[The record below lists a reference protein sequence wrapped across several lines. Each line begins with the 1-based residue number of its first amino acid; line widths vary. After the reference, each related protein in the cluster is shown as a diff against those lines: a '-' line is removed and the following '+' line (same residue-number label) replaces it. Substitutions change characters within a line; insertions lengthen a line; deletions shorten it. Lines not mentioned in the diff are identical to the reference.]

1 MTTSDIA
8 NIALA
13 ILGSLGIGGGIVFG
27 LSSFLGKVWADR
39 LMAKETHT
47 HEKELADLRANL
59 ENKNQHYIEGL
70 KADLN
75 IYQEKHLRGF
85 NDKIQTY
92 RLMTDIISEI
102 LGDYDKVILTKQS
115 VPFDRLDVTNR
126 ARIRVYGYLGMMAP
140 QSVMDAQDQLF
151 DYLIQVA
158 GGRQLYDW
166 SKARQLALVL
176 LNEIRKDIG
185 IDVKPIAYNGVL

>member
-1 MTTSDIA
+1 MSISDIA
-8 NIALA
+8 SIALT

-39 LMAKETHT
+39 LMAKESHI
-47 HEKELADLRANL
+47 HAKELADLRANL

-70 KADLN
+70 KSDLS

-102 LGDYDKVILTKQS
+102 LGDYDKVSMTKQS
-115 VPFDRLDVTNR
+115 LPFDRLDVTNR

-140 QSVMDAQDQLF
+140 QSVMDAQDHLF
-151 DYLIQVA
+151 DYLILVA
-158 GGRQLYDW
+158 GGSRTYDW
-166 SKARQLALVL
+166 SIARKFALSL

-185 IDVKPIAYNGVL
+185 IDVTPITYNGVL